1 VANGTHDVAAATPV
15 RTRKVIHATC
25 TRHGGCRRF
34 TSIVMTKVKGPI
46 VFRHHDVGACE
57 FEFEFEFD
65 ENAATPVRDTITEWL
80 G

>member
-1 VANGTHDVAAATPV
+1 
-15 RTRKVIHATC
+15 
-25 TRHGGCRRF
+25 
-34 TSIVMTKVKGPI
+34 